1 MSRQTTFPDAT
12 YDSDADAAYVWLR
25 DAPWSHMEIVDDYRN
40 IDYAIDGAPVGVEF
54 LYVSK
59 GVNLA
64 GLPEQPLLCAQL
76 TPFNLTVVVREQTK
90 GAAEWVAW
98 YSPVRRVRDE

>member
-1 MSRQTTFPDAT
+1 MNEQKRFPHAT
-12 YDSDADAAYVWLR
+12 YDPDADAAYVWFR

-40 IDYAIDGAPVGVEF
+40 IDYAVDGALVGVEF

-64 GLPEQPLLCAQL
+64 GLPEQPLLRTQL

-90 GAAEWVAW
+90 GAA
-98 YSPVRRVRDE
+98 D